1 MTCMYVLIAHFQGLW
16 HEIADLFAKDA
27 CALMGLSIESP
38 LSVAV
43 NAGCTALPALLNIK
57 QVNLVQLKKNN
68 SRITF
73 KINTVGI

>member
-1 MTCMYVLIAHFQGLW
+1 LW

-57 QVNLVQLKKNN
+57 QVRNAESRLETFNLRD
-68 SRITF
+68 SD
-73 KINTVGI
+73 

>member
-1 MTCMYVLIAHFQGLW
+1 LW

-57 QVNLVQLKKNN
+57 QVRNAE
-68 SRITF
+68 
-73 KINTVGI
+73 